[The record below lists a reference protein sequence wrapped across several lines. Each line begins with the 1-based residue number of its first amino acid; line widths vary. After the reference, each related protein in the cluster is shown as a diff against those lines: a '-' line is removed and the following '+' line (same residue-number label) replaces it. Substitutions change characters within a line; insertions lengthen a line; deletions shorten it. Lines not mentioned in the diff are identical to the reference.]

1 MTLACPALI
10 ADVAPGMCKAV
21 DIYCERT
28 TDALWAEPLNAISN
42 VAFLIAALAIW
53 RLRAAHP
60 NASSDTWVRALS
72 AIIFV
77 VGLGSFAFHTIATR
91 WAEWADVIPILVFM
105 LAYCWLFL
113 TLYFGWHWAAKS
125 ATVALFFGATFM
137 LEAENFDW
145 LLWGGAMY
153 VPSIALL
160 LGLGGFVRRSHP
172 AAGRAFFIATAVF
185 LVSFAARTLDMPVC
199 PSLPIGT
206 HYFWHI
212 CNATVLYLLVRIIV
226 LHPPEEAESRASA

>member
-1 MTLACPALI
+1 MSLACPALI
-10 ADVAPGMCKAV
+10 ASVAPGMCKAV

-28 TDALWAEPLNAISN
+28 SEGLWAEPLNAISN
-42 VAFLIAALAIW
+42 AAFLIAAWAIW
-53 RLRAAHP
+53 RMRDAHP
-60 NASSDTWVRALS
+60 NPSSDAWVRALA

-77 VGLGSFAFHTIATR
+77 VGLGSLAFHTIATR

-113 TLYFGWHWAAKS
+113 TLYFRSSLIVKVVLVGL
-125 ATVALFFGATFM
+125 LFGTTFM

-153 VPSIALL
+153 LPSIALL
-160 LGLGGFVRRSHP
+160 LGLGGFVMASHP

-185 LVSFAARTLDMPVC
+185 LVSFAARTLDMPIC
-199 PSLPIGT
+199 PSWPYGT
-206 HYFWHI
+206 HYAWHI
-212 CNATVLYLLVRIIV
+212 CNATVLFLLVRIIV
-226 LHPPEEAESRASA
+226 LHPPEEAVPATA